1 MVTDLA
7 APELLGLKPQPK
19 SRMTTAISDLTA
31 QPISRSTLLELLS
44 SEGLTYENL
53 GAGLREACMCL
64 QDARSFYDLPAVLE
78 EPLTRFRWH
87 LDQAFAALE
96 DAREL
101 I

>member
-1 MVTDLA
+1 VA
-7 APELLGLKPQPK
+7 A
-19 SRMTTAISDLTA
+19 A
-31 QPISRSTLLELLS
+31 
-44 SEGLTYENL
+44 
-53 GAGLREACMCL
+53 
-64 QDARSFYDLPAVLE
+64 LE

>member
-1 MVTDLA
+1 MN
-7 APELLGLKPQPK
+7 
-19 SRMTTAISDLTA
+19 TAISEPTA
-31 QPISRSTLLELLS
+31 QPISYSTLLELLS
-44 SEGLTYENL
+44 SQGQAHENL

-64 QDARSFYDLPAVLE
+64 QDARSFYDLPAALE